1 MNKKK
6 VLAGTLY
13 CLMMAY
19 AFSVTAVGPL
29 LPVLMADYQIP
40 LREAGLFSLFQGG
53 GGIIGLLLGV
63 MFASYI
69 RLDHM
74 VKALAGIYCASL
86 LALVIHD
93 FHQAEYQCS

>member
-29 LPVLMADYQIP
+29 LPVLMADYQI
-40 LREAGLFSLFQGG
+40 RCWDGRAYSRCFRVGE
-53 GGIIGLLLGV
+53 
-63 MFASYI
+63 
-69 RLDHM
+69 
-74 VKALAGIYCASL
+74 
-86 LALVIHD
+86 
-93 FHQAEYQCS
+93 E